1 MNNRIVRV
9 AVDAPLYRM
18 FDYGWD
24 ANLLER
30 EPEVGMLVELEFGR
44 KKTVAI
50 VVEILDSNAHEPR
63 TWELKEVTGIAPLP
77 KLNED
82 LLRLARFAA
91 SYYIKPLGEI
101 LLSTIPADWKKSSRW
116 PGLAKKA
123 DKVVENEKKESLKNK
138 VEGVTRLTL
147 SEEQSNIVS
156 ELIKVTELKKFETL
170 LLQGIT
176 GSGKTAVYLNW
187 LKYVLQQQH
196 SQCLLLVPE
205 INLTPQLASE
215 LKDNFPDKEVVVL
228 HSEISPAKRAQ
239 SWLKAH
245 LGKADLIVGTRLS
258 VMASI
263 PNLRAIVVDEENDP
277 SYKQQEGVRY
287 SARDLAIWRASDKKI
302 PVLLVSATPSCET
315 WEKVISKK
323 IRLLYLS
330 KRAKEG
336 AKHPSINL
344 VDIKKQRQ
352 FGKLDQFGLSQIVK
366 DAIAETL
373 KNKLQTLIFIN
384 RRGYAPVL
392 SCNACAWKSSC
403 PKCSAYLVLH
413 KKNTLGSQT
422 TLNCHHCGLIA
433 WVPKNCP
440 ECGNQDIGTLGSGT
454 QKLEDALA
462 ELYPSA
468 KILRVDTD
476 ATRKKGSAEKLFE
489 TIHEGLADII
499 VGTQM
504 LAKGHDFE
512 SVDTVVVLDAD
523 KSLYSHDFR
532 STERLFSQLIQVAG
546 RGGRSEKAINPRI
559 FIQTELP
566 DHELYQAVLK
576 KDVNSYLTTL
586 TEDRKVAGLPPYS
599 SQALV
604 IADGR
609 NGKEVIQLLNELRT
623 ELLALPDWPKDVDIY
638 DAVPRAMAK
647 VAGKERGQIL
657 IETNSRPL
665 LQVGLNLANELLEVK
680 RKKSRSIRFI
690 IERDP
695 STY

>member
-1 MNNRIVRV
+1 
-9 AVDAPLYRM
+9 
-18 FDYGWD
+18 
-24 ANLLER
+24 
-30 EPEVGMLVELEFGR
+30 
-44 KKTVAI
+44 
-50 VVEILDSNAHEPR
+50 
-63 TWELKEVTGIAPLP
+63 
-77 KLNED
+77 
-82 LLRLARFAA
+82 
-91 SYYIKPLGEI
+91 
-101 LLSTIPADWKKSSRW
+101 
-116 PGLAKKA
+116 
-123 DKVVENEKKESLKNK
+123 
-138 VEGVTRLTL
+138 
-147 SEEQSNIVS
+147 
-156 ELIKVTELKKFETL
+156 
-170 LLQGIT
+170 
-176 GSGKTAVYLNW
+176 
-187 LKYVLQQQH
+187 
-196 SQCLLLVPE
+196 
-205 INLTPQLASE
+205 
-215 LKDNFPDKEVVVL
+215 
-228 HSEISPAKRAQ
+228 
-239 SWLKAH
+239 
-245 LGKADLIVGTRLS
+245 
-258 VMASI
+258 
-263 PNLRAIVVDEENDP
+263 
-277 SYKQQEGVRY
+277 
-287 SARDLAIWRASDKKI
+287 
-302 PVLLVSATPSCET
+302 
-315 WEKVISKK
+315 
-323 IRLLYLS
+323 
-330 KRAKEG
+330 
-336 AKHPSINL
+336 
-344 VDIKKQRQ
+344 
-352 FGKLDQFGLSQIVK
+352 
-366 DAIAETL
+366 
-373 KNKLQTLIFIN
+373 
-384 RRGYAPVL
+384 
-392 SCNACAWKSSC
+392 
-403 PKCSAYLVLH
+403 
-413 KKNTLGSQT
+413 
-422 TLNCHHCGLIA
+422 
-433 WVPKNCP
+433 VPKNCP

-454 QKLEDALA
+454 QKLEDALS

-623 ELLALPDWPKDVDIY
+623 ELLALPDWPIY

-665 LQVGLNLANELLEVK
+665 LQVALNLANELLEVK